1 MKYKSIAILFS
12 ILVSFSG
19 YCQVKAGDEIN
30 AFSRAWVFSLE
41 GGATFSNTDYQ
52 RSKPAAAVR
61 GSIEYYFKKI
71 HNNVFALKLNL
82 DMLNV
87 SGEDERE
94 SVNTKDGVI
103 NIPSPFITDVYSI
116 GFALSYSYSFEN
128 KYFPYVQL
136 GIFTMWYSPKDENGN
151 ILINNSKGLYKSSTP
166 AYEVGL
172 GVKYLLTDIISLNIS
187 GGIHLPSTDY
197 LDDISTGIGLDSY
210 YTLMFGVSISPFLPS
225 DEDKD
230 GILDEFDACPQDPED
245 FDGFQDEDGCPDY
258 DNDQDGIPD
267 LQDACPNSAEDFD
280 GFADSDGC
288 PDPDN
293 DLDGVLD
300 INDNCPDQAEDI
312 DGYLDDDGCPDYDND
327 QDGIPDSTD
336 GCPNQPE
343 TFNGFE
349 DEDGCPDQIQIVS
362 VNEIIIFGRDLF
374 YDNTATIKPEGIGKL
389 NEVLEIIVSEPDSRW
404 RIEGHMDSQGAEQ
417 YIRNMSSDRAEA
429 VLRFFIFK
437 GISGSRF
444 TIYGMGDDFPIGDNT
459 TQDGREKNRRVEIIR
474 E

>member
-19 YCQVKAGDEIN
+19 YCQVKAGEEIN

-41 GGATFSNTDYQ
+41 GGATFGNTDYQ
-52 RSKPAAAVR
+52 RSKPAAAIR

-71 HNNVFALKLNL
+71 NNNVFALKLNL
-82 DMLNV
+82 GLLNV
-87 SGEDERE
+87 SGEDDRE
-94 SVNTKDGVI
+94 FVGTKDGVI
-103 NIPSPFITDVYSI
+103 NIPSPFVTDVYSI
-116 GFALSYSYSFEN
+116 GLALSYSYSFED

-136 GIFTMWYSPKDENGN
+136 GISTIWYGPKDENGN

-166 AYEVGL
+166 AYEAGF
-172 GVKYLLTDIISLNIS
+172 GIKYLLTDIISLNIS
-187 GGIHLPSTDY
+187 GGIHLPATDY
-197 LDDISTGIGLDSY
+197 LDDITAGSGLDSY
-210 YTLMFGVSISPFLPS
+210 YTIMFGVSVSPFLPS

-230 GILDEFDACPQDPED
+230 GILDEFDECPQDPED

-288 PDPDN
+288 PDF
-293 DLDGVLD
+293 
-300 INDNCPDQAEDI
+300 
-312 DGYLDDDGCPDYDND
+312 DND

-336 GCPNQPE
+336 DCPNQPE
-343 TFNGFE
+343 TINGFE
-349 DEDGCPDQIQIVS
+349 DEDGCPDQVQIVS
-362 VNEIIIFGRDLF
+362 VNEIMIFGRDLF

-459 TQDGREKNRRVEIIR
+459 TADGRQKNRRVEIIR